1 MKSIKV
7 AALCAAVCSSVSAV
21 GQWVDV
27 TLTPWH
33 TMSSFSPQGTTP
45 NDQRVLSG
53 NIASQAWDLEAI
65 AVNPAAQEIS
75 LIGGYNFLGYQG
87 PATAIFLSTSVI
99 TSVTGSGSNGYQTV
113 ANPGFTYAI
122 RLGANNQFDVYSL
135 TSSSVV
141 TAFYVNNR
149 GLPTE
154 FTTSTASRVGSGSYS
169 LVNLVA
175 SQFTEL
181 SGLSFAGDSRYVLTL
196 PLSAL
201 QGQSILSYNEWCGN
215 DSLIGNIDTS
225 LVPVPETVTSAQYAF
240 VATIGGY
247 VFARSKRS
255 RSANPNVVSTT

>member
-1 MKSIKV
+1 MKSSIV
-7 AALCAAVCSSVSAV
+7 AALGAAISITAAL
-21 GQWVDV
+21 GQWTDV
-27 TLTPWH
+27 TLAPWH
-33 TMSSFSPQGTTP
+33 SMSSFSPAGTSA

-65 AVNPAAQEIS
+65 AVNPVAQEVN

-113 ANPGFTYAI
+113 ANPGFNYAI
-122 RLGANNQFDVYSL
+122 RLGANNQFDIFSL

-149 GLPTE
+149 GLPTD
-154 FTTSTASRVGSGSYS
+154 FTTSTATHVGSGSYS

-201 QGQSILSYNEWCGN
+201 QGQSILSYSEWCGN
-215 DSLIGNIDTS
+215 DSLIGNIGTS
-225 LVPVPETVTSAQYAF
+225 LVAVPEAATFAQYTF
-240 VATIGGY
+240 VACIGGY
-247 VFARSKRS
+247 VFARSRRS
-255 RSANPNVVSTT
+255 RSADSKAVFTT